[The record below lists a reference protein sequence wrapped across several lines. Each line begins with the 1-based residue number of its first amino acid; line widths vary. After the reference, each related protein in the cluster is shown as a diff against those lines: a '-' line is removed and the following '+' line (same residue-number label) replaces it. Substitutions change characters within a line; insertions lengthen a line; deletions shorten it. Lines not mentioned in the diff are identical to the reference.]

1 MAIYPE
7 PWEGRL
13 ASAEWIIAVD
23 EKPDAAAMAV
33 QATKGLV
40 KMVNKGAHICVKDWV
55 YVVPD
60 PKPRTAPEAPA
71 RRYKWFKN
79 TQRS

>member
-13 ASAEWIIAVD
+13 ASAEWIMAVD

-33 QATKGLV
+33 QAKGLS
-40 KMVNKGAHICVKDWV
+40 KMVNKGAHICVKDLGICG
-55 YVVPD
+55 
-60 PKPRTAPEAPA
+60 A
-71 RRYKWFKN
+71 
-79 TQRS
+79 

>member
-13 ASAEWIIAVD
+13 ASAQWIMAVD

-33 QATKGLV
+33 QAKGLS
-40 KMVNKGAHICVKDWV
+40 KMVNKGADICVKDLGICG
-55 YVVPD
+55 
-60 PKPRTAPEAPA
+60 A
-71 RRYKWFKN
+71 
-79 TQRS
+79 

>member
-13 ASAEWIIAVD
+13 ASAEWIMEVD

-33 QATKGLV
+33 QAKGLSE
-40 KMVNKGAHICVKDWV
+40 MVNKGAHICVKDLGICG
-55 YVVPD
+55 
-60 PKPRTAPEAPA
+60 A
-71 RRYKWFKN
+71 
-79 TQRS
+79 